1 MIKILK
7 FDRDETWT
15 YEELPGDDFNICSI
29 NFGNETRLNNK
40 NSYSTTEYEYSRT
53 IRFTIEN
60 DKGVH
65 YTIESTG
72 LIYTKTTYK
81 FGQVGY
87 KGNEVIEKG
96 ALSNFFLG
104 ISSENKMLIYKTFV
118 ELENDMLKRLSDIKQ
133 YFSKVS
139 EINQK
144 IKTIEQ
150 DFSDDT
156 I

>member
-7 FDRDETWT
+7 FDRDKNWT
-15 YEELPGDDFNICSI
+15 YEELQGDDFNICSI
-29 NFGNETRLNNK
+29 NFSDEKRIDSKG
-40 NSYSTTEYEYSRT
+40 SYSTSEYEYLRT
-53 IRFTIEN
+53 ISFTIET

-65 YTIESTG
+65 YTFETTG
-72 LIYTKTTYK
+72 LIHNKTTYK
-81 FGQVGY
+81 FEQVGY

>member
-7 FDRDETWT
+7 FDRDKNWT
-15 YEELPGDDFNICSI
+15 YEELPGNDFNICSI
-29 NFGNETRLNNK
+29 NFGDEKRLDTK
-40 NSYSTTEYEYSRT
+40 SSYSVTEYSYSRT
-53 IRFTIEN
+53 IRITIED

-65 YTIESTG
+65 YTFETTG
-72 LIYTKTTYK
+72 IIQNKTTFK
-81 FGQVGY
+81 FGQIGY
-87 KGNEVIEKG
+87 KGNEVIEKK
-96 ALSNFFLG
+96 ALSTFFLG

-118 ELENDMLKRLSDIKQ
+118 ELEDDMLKRLNDIKQ
-133 YFSKVS
+133 YFNKVN

-156 I
+156 V